1 MRVDDLTEDESA
13 AGLPDLAR
21 IVLPR
26 TPDDVRANERL
37 HRVVA
42 RHCLVRFL
50 RAPRRLGD
58 AVPGPAPA
66 LALAGETLDA
76 LEVDAALDLA
86 SRPDLTGWIWRSGVA
101 GADPVV
107 LLAELESCLTRD
119 AGAAV
124 ARGVFTAPQARR
136 VSVPVLTRS
145 GPDRGGLLFS
155 WAAESESDERPL
167 DLDASGAR
175 AFAARVQAGAD
186 VLADS
191 RPLGLA
197 MASVDIRAFAALSNR
212 RGDRPLNFSV
222 HGLRGLVLTS
232 ERPGFVLAQPLVHEA
247 THQRF
252 SGVLDCMAV
261 VRNPRARH
269 YSPFVD
275 AERPLGHLLHGVLSF
290 ISGLHAAR
298 CRRERTADAREQER
312 IGRHLTERAAQPL
325 LTENNLTEVAEPT
338 AEGARLLAGCREA
351 VECLRRG

>member
-76 LEVDAALDLA
+76 LEVDATLDLA

-124 ARGVFTAPQARR
+124 ARVVFTAPQARR
-136 VSVPVLTRS
+136 VSVPVLARS

-155 WAAESESDERPL
+155 WAAESESD
-167 DLDASGAR
+167 
-175 AFAARVQAGAD
+175 
-186 VLADS
+186 
-191 RPLGLA
+191 
-197 MASVDIRAFAALSNR
+197 
-212 RGDRPLNFSV
+212 
-222 HGLRGLVLTS
+222 
-232 ERPGFVLAQPLVHEA
+232 
-247 THQRF
+247 
-252 SGVLDCMAV
+252 
-261 VRNPRARH
+261 
-269 YSPFVD
+269 
-275 AERPLGHLLHGVLSF
+275 ERPLGHLLHGVLSF

-325 LTENNLTEVAEPT
+325 LAENNLTEVAEPT